1 VVKVAKAKVFIGF
14 DYDNDRSLKDLL
26 VGQAKNEDSPF
37 EISDWSL
44 KEAAPEKDWKEK
56 AEEKIKRVD
65 ILCVIA
71 GEKTHKASGVL
82 KEIEIADNLNG
93 EGYDIKKFQL
103 IGYSDKECPHVEGA
117 GRRIAWTWDNLKSYF
132 KK

>member
-1 VVKVAKAKVFIGF
+1 MEKAKVFISF
-14 DYDNDRSLKDLL
+14 DFDNDKFLKEAL
-26 VGQAKNEDSPF
+26 VGQAKKEDSPF
-37 EISDWSL
+37 EIWDGSL
-44 KEAAPEKDWKEK
+44 KEAAPERDWKEK
-56 AEEKIKRVD
+56 AEEKLKRVD

-82 KEIEIADNLNG
+82 KEIGITDDLNR

-103 IGYSDKECPHVEGA
+103 IGYSDKECSHVEGA
-117 GRRIAWTWDNLKSYF
+117 GRRIAWTWDNLKSYL

>member
-1 VVKVAKAKVFIGF
+1 MVKAKVFISF
-14 DYDNDRSLKDLL
+14 DYDNDKSLKDFL

-44 KEAAPEKDWKEK
+44 KEAAPEKYWEEE

-71 GEKTHKASGVL
+71 GEKTYKASGVL
-82 KEIEIADNLNG
+82 KEIAIAGSLNS
-93 EGYDIKKFQL
+93 EGCDIKKFQL
-103 IGYSDKECPHVEGA
+103 IGYSSKECPHVEGA
-117 GRRIAWTWDNLKSYF
+117 GRRILWTWDNLKSYL

>member
-1 VVKVAKAKVFIGF
+1 MERARVFISF
-14 DYDNDRSLKDLL
+14 DFDNDRSLKDLL

-44 KEAAPEKDWKEK
+44 KEEEPEEDWKDEAK
-56 AEEKIKRVD
+56 RKIKRSD

-71 GEKTHKASGVL
+71 GEKTYRASGVL
-82 KEIEIADNLNG
+82 KEITITDDLISD
-93 EGYDIKKFQL
+93 GYEIKKFEL
-103 IGYSDKECPHVEGA
+103 IGHSDSECPHVNGA
-117 GRRIAWTWDNLKSYF
+117 GRRIAWTWSNLKEYF

>member
-1 VVKVAKAKVFIGF
+1 MEKAKVYISF

-44 KEAAPEKDWKEK
+44 KEAAPEEDWEER
-56 AEEKIKRVD
+56 AEEKIKKVD

-71 GEKTHKASGVL
+71 GEKTYKANGVL
-82 KEIEIADNLNG
+82 KEIAIVDNLNS
-93 EGYDIKKFQL
+93 ENYNIKKFQL
-103 IGYSDKECPHVEGA
+103 IGYSYKECPYIEGA
-117 GRRIAWTWDNLKSYF
+117 GRKISWTWNNLKNYF

>member
-1 VVKVAKAKVFIGF
+1 MAKAKVFISF
-14 DYDNDRSLKDLL
+14 DFDNDKFLKEAL
-26 VGQAKNEDSPF
+26 VGQAKKEDSPF
-37 EISDWSL
+37 EIWDGSL

-56 AEEKIKRVD
+56 AEKKIKRVD

-82 KEIEIADNLNG
+82 KEIGITDNLNG
-93 EGYDIKKFQL
+93 KGYDIKKFQL
-103 IGYSDKECPHVEGA
+103 IGYSGKKCPYVAGA
-117 GRRIAWTWDNLKSYF
+117 GRRISWNWDNLKSYL